1 MVGTACSYLSYLAIR
16 RHISQNSFTER
27 NLKETWLKSIPFV
40 ASSSDEVP
48 RLLRVRRLSVSYASG
63 SSSPVMALRQLD
75 LEIAKGEVVGIL
87 GESGCGK
94 STLALSMLGLL
105 PAHAK
110 VEGSML
116 FRNEELLGLPEKQLR
131 RIRGARIALIHQEP
145 GLALSPVMRVG
156 DQIAEVI
163 LAHRILTR
171 KARKQEVESILRE
184 VHLADIGRIYAAY
197 PHQLSG
203 GELHRV
209 AIAQAVACQPEL
221 IIADEPTRSLDVTV
235 QGEILGV
242 LRNLN
247 QTFGTALLFIT
258 HNPALLAGFA
268 DRIAV
273 MYAGRVVENGGG
285 TRVFGRPLHP
295 YTKGLLELVPRST
308 RAECSAGGGRLPAI
322 PGGPPDLKSPNHGC
336 AFEPRCSRRTEICR
350 IENPEELTPEAGHR
364 VSCFNHD
371 S

>member
-1 MVGTACSYLSYLAIR
+1 M
-16 RHISQNSFTER
+16 
-27 NLKETWLKSIPFV
+27 KSIPLG
-40 ASSSDEVP
+40 ASAFDDVIG
-48 RLLRVRRLSVSYASG
+48 LLRVCRLSVSYLSRG
-63 SSSPVMALRQLD
+63 NSPVMVLRELD
-75 LEIAKGEVVGIL
+75 LEIAAGEIVGIL

-94 STLALSMLGLL
+94 STLARSMLRLL
-105 PAHAK
+105 PADAR
-110 VEGSML
+110 VDGAIL
-116 FRNEELLGLPEKQLR
+116 FRNEDLLGLPEKQLR
-131 RIRGARIALIHQEP
+131 RIRGARISLIHQEP

-156 DQIAEVI
+156 DQIGEVI
-163 LAHRILTR
+163 LAHRRLTR
-171 KARKQEVESILRE
+171 KARRLEIESILRE
-184 VHLADIGRIYAAY
+184 VHLAEVERIYDAY

-209 AIAQAVACQPEL
+209 AIAQALACRPDL

-235 QGEILGV
+235 QAEILGV
-242 LRNLN
+242 LQNLN
-247 QTFGTALLFIT
+247 QTLGTAILFIT

-285 TRVFGRPLHP
+285 SRVFRRPLHP
-295 YTKGLLELVPRST
+295 YTRGLLNLLPRSS
-308 RAECSAGGGRLPAI
+308 RAEYSSAVVRLPAI
-322 PGGPPDLKSPNHGC
+322 PGGLPDLKSLEHGC

-350 IENPEELTPEAGHR
+350 IEEPEELTPEAGHR

>member
-145 GLALSPVMRVG
+145 GLALRSPY
-156 DQIAEVI
+156 
-163 LAHRILTR
+163 
-171 KARKQEVESILRE
+171 KARFWAYCETSIK
-184 VHLADIGRIYAAY
+184 HLVRPSCSSLTI
-197 PHQLSG
+197 
-203 GELHRV
+203 
-209 AIAQAVACQPEL
+209 QPCL
-221 IIADEPTRSLDVTV
+221 
-235 QGEILGV
+235 
-242 LRNLN
+242 
-247 QTFGTALLFIT
+247 
-258 HNPALLAGFA
+258 
-268 DRIAV
+268 
-273 MYAGRVVENGGG
+273 
-285 TRVFGRPLHP
+285 
-295 YTKGLLELVPRST
+295 
-308 RAECSAGGGRLPAI
+308 
-322 PGGPPDLKSPNHGC
+322 PDLPT
-336 AFEPRCSRRTEICR
+336 A
-350 IENPEELTPEAGHR
+350 
-364 VSCFNHD
+364 
-371 S
+371 